1 MILVIAAVV
10 ALGLTAGPAWRN
22 IEFIGA
28 LISSNSGC
36 GIWQSGDD
44 HWQITSASDPSQ
56 RVPRWT
62 DDGQWVMFDFPRVT
76 DPTTRARHRASIR
89 TVDSHGVELKEWTP
103 ADAPSSSSLFYDSDY
118 APDVMGDKVVF
129 TTLRHACDGSKGYE
143 IATANLDGS
152 GYRRLTDA
160 DGSDLLPAWSPDGS
174 KIAFVSNRI
183 AFDDS
188 SEIDLGER
196 EAFNVYVM
204 DADGS
209 NVRNLAPDIFL
220 RSNRYF
226 PSSPYTV
233 TPPESLVWTPNGWL
247 AFRDWSSRSLYTV
260 HPEKPGVMTVGK
272 TTADPAW
279 SPDGEWIAW
288 AHSEPGSS
296 HNDIYFGVTI
306 YVARIDGSE
315 ARPVFQMGS
324 TAVHNPDALSLSWT
338 PDGQSLR
345 FVFAPSEFR
354 YGLYQLSLGASNP
367 QLIAEVPRWARI
379 VWSPD
384 GGRAL
389 VSDLNVSMTSP
400 YDDGEELMHTI
411 SADGSDKRVLVRFG
425 PVGPVAANGE

>member
-44 HWQITSASDPSQ
+44 HWWIQDASDPS
-56 RVPRWT
+56 RRIPRWI
-62 DDGQWVMFDFPRVT
+62 DNGQGVMFDYPGETDRFTGDWHRDSIYILNPHRV
-76 DPTTRARHRASIR
+76 S
-89 TVDSHGVELKEWTP
+89 LKEWTP
-103 ADAPSSSSLFYDSDY
+103 AEAPSPGRFYAGDY
-118 APDVMGDKVVF
+118 APDVKGDKVVF

-152 GYRRLTDA
+152 SYRRLTDA

-183 AFDDS
+183 VYDGS
-188 SEIDLGER
+188 SMTSQKRR

-209 NVRNLAPDIFL
+209 NVRSLAPDIFL
-220 RSNRYF
+220 RSGRNLRDHSYE
-226 PSSPYTV
+226 V
-233 TPPESLVWTPNGWL
+233 APPPPLVWSHNGWL
-247 AFRDWSSRSLYTV
+247 AFRDWNSLYTV
-260 HPEKPGVMTVGK
+260 NPENSGAVSLGQTIS
-272 TTADPAW
+272 DPAW

-296 HNDIYFGVTI
+296 YYDILFGATI
-306 YVARIDGSE
+306 YVARPDGSE
-315 ARPVFQMGS
+315 ARTVFQMGS
-324 TAVHNPDALSLSWT
+324 TAIHDPDALNLSWT

-367 QLIAEVPRWARI
+367 QLIAEVPIRARI

-384 GGRAL
+384 GSRAL
-389 VSDLNVSMTSP
+389 VSNLTIYYSSP
-400 YDDGEELMHTI
+400 YADGREMLYTI
-411 SADGSDKRVLVRFG
+411 AEDGSDKRVLVRFG
-425 PVGPVAANGE
+425 PNGPVAANGE